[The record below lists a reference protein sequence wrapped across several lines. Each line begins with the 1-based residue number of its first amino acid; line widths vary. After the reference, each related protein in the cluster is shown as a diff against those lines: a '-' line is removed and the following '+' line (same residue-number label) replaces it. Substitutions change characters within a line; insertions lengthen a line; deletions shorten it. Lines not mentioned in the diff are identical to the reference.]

1 MSEYIFNYLKD
12 FKCLADK
19 CQRTCCA
26 GWEILIDKKTLKKY
40 KKFAKTDARFLKNVD
55 FSYSKFILEKDM
67 RCPFLNKTGLCD
79 IISELGEKNICQ
91 VCTDHPR
98 FRNFIGNR
106 VETGLGFACEQAV
119 RTVLDFNDKIYPIIS
134 GKPKKD
140 RLNSLQKQ
148 ILDMRS
154 KAINILYSKE
164 ESLNVKIER
173 LCAFC
178 NTDIKYL
185 SCENFKQELFSLER
199 LDESWTEK
207 LELAYANACN
217 DHSID
222 LDWNLTQFLANSI
235 YRHATDAED
244 IIDFKI
250 GVCLAVLS
258 LDVVSKITK
267 KQGGKKK
274 NLFDTVLAFSVE
286 TEYSKE
292 NLNSL
297 RTAIMNKV
305 PLFLG
310 EN

>member
-19 CQRTCCA
+19 CNRTCCA
-26 GWEILIDKKTLKKY
+26 GWEIFIDKKTIKKY
-40 KKFAKTDARFLKNVD
+40 KKFTKKDARFIKNVD
-55 FSYSKFILEKDM
+55 FSNRKFILEKNL

-79 IISELGEKNICQ
+79 IISEFGENNICQ

-119 RTVLDFNDKIYPIIS
+119 KTVLDFNDKILPLSS

-140 RLNSLQKQ
+140 RLTSLEKQ
-148 ILDMRS
+148 ILDKRN
-154 KAINILYSKE
+154 KVREILYSKE
-164 ESLNVKIER
+164 ESLNTKIER
-173 LCAFC
+173 VCTFC

-185 SCENFKQELFSLER
+185 SCENFKQELFALER
-199 LDESWTEK
+199 LDDSWTEK
-207 LELAYANACN
+207 LELAFDNACS
-217 DHSID
+217 DSSMC
-222 LDWNLTQFLANSI
+222 LEWNYTQFLVNSI
-235 YRHATDAED
+235 YRHASDAED
-244 IIDFKI
+244 VLDFKV
-250 GVCLAVLS
+250 GVCLSLLS
-258 LDVVSKITK
+258 MDVVRKITN
-267 KQGGKKK
+267 KQGGDKK
-274 NLFDTVLAFSVE
+274 NLFDNVLAYSVE

-292 NLNSL
+292 NVTAL

-310 EN
+310 LN

>member
-19 CQRTCCA
+19 CNRTCCA

-40 KKFAKTDARFLKNVD
+40 KKFAKKDERFIKNVD
-55 FSYSKFILEKDM
+55 FSNSKFILEKDM

-119 RTVLDFNDKIYPIIS
+119 KTVLDFNDKIFPIIS

-148 ILDMRS
+148 ILDKRN
-154 KAINILYSKE
+154 KVIEILYSKE
-164 ESLNVKIER
+164 ESLTNKLKR

-185 SCENFKQELFSLER
+185 SCENFKQELFALER

-207 LELAYANACN
+207 LELAFDNACS
-217 DHSID
+217 DSSMG
-222 LDWNLTQFLANSI
+222 LEWNYTQFLVNSI

-244 IIDFKI
+244 ILDFKV

-267 KQGGKKK
+267 KQGGDKKT
-274 NLFDTVLAFSVE
+274 LFDTVLAFSVE

-310 EN
+310 LN